1 MCCWPRDLGCLCAA
15 PREAACSPSP
25 PRRAAQHSGWVR
37 AGQSSSGEQQQSSA
51 KPIANCSG
59 LLVPKLQANCLQPFA
74 RIRCCFLPLAFS
86 AVPHLERSRRQLFYA
101 AMYNGNI
108 GAAAASERESKG
120 DWGEGID
127 LFLLFSV
134 NTTVCTSADALT
146 SLLWS
151 LKGLL
156 HLVTCCGSRAE
167 QAEVIL
173 FLWAS
178 LQIGYQSKYDKC
190 SDIPP

>member
-1 MCCWPRDLGCLCAA
+1 MLLAKGPGLPLCCSQGGCLQPIPSSQGSSAQRLGESWA
-15 PREAACSPSP
+15 DQPR
-25 PRRAAQHSGWVR
+25 
-37 AGQSSSGEQQQSSA
+37 EQQQSSA